1 MHLISSQNNIP
12 EEDKTIN
19 DLKQKISDLE
29 NQLLDANSILDAI
42 KEGSIDAF
50 VLNREGRSDI
60 YAIENIDYTYRVLIE
75 KFNEGAISISEDG
88 LILYC
93 NDYFAHLL
101 NIPINKIIGSYFNS
115 YVYSVGQFQS
125 LMSGLKTGYCK
136 GEILLS
142 ANGVKIPVYIS
153 ITSLQPHIPA
163 IGIIVTDQTAKK
175 KHEDEILIY
184 QDKLEKQIKKL
195 NQSNNDLEQFVHIV
209 SHDIKEPLRKIIS
222 YGSRLQESLVNEQ
235 NDRNLKDLAII
246 YDGAS
251 RLNALVDALVVYSS
265 STANHFD
272 TSNIDLYQVAK
283 EVCEDIELVI
293 KEKHVQITI
302 TCLPVV
308 KASHYQMKQLF
319 ANLIMNAIK
328 YCKKNVA
335 PIIHITSTIVS
346 DIHNK
351 SVDKKYHKIMISDN
365 GIGMEHSHLKKIF
378 TIFQRLHLSKEY
390 SGTGIG
396 LAICKKIV
404 ENHNG
409 KIEVESI
416 LNIGSTFIVYL
427 PVQTKKTLK

>member
-1 MHLISSQNNIP
+1 MHLISSQNNQP
-12 EEDKTIN
+12 EKDKQIDELN
-19 DLKQKISDLE
+19 KKIADLE
-29 NQLLDANSILDAI
+29 NQLYEANDIITAI

-50 VLNREGRSDI
+50 VLNNEGRSEI

-115 YVYSVGQFQS
+115 YVYSVGQFQT
-125 LMSGLKTGYCK
+125 LMEGLKTGYCK

-142 ANGVKIPVYIS
+142 ANGIKIPVYIS

-163 IGIIVTDQTAKK
+163 IGIIVTDQTEKK
-175 KHEDEILIY
+175 KHEEEILNY

-195 NQSNNDLEQFVHIV
+195 NQSNSDLEQFVHIV

-222 YGSRLQESLVNEQ
+222 YGSRLQDNLANEQ
-235 NDRNLKDLAII
+235 NERNMKDLAII

-272 TSNIDLYQVAK
+272 VSNIDLYQVVK
-283 EVCEDIELVI
+283 EVCEDIELII
-293 KEKHVQITI
+293 KEKKAQITFNG
-302 TCLPVV
+302 LPVV

-319 ANLIMNAIK
+319 CNIIINALK
-328 YCKKNVA
+328 YSKKNVP
-335 PIIHITSTIVS
+335 PIIHITSTVVD

-351 SVDKKYHKIMISDN
+351 SADKKYHKIMISDN
-365 GIGMEHSHLKKIF
+365 GIGMEHAHLKKIF

-390 SGTGIG
+390 AGTGIG
-396 LAICKKIV
+396 LAICKKII

-427 PVQTKKTLK
+427 PVKTKKIAK

>member
-1 MHLISSQNNIP
+1 MHLISSQNNQP
-12 EEDKTIN
+12 EKDKQIEGLN
-19 DLKQKISDLE
+19 KRIADLE
-29 NQLLDANSILDAI
+29 NQLSEANDLISAI

-50 VLNREGRSDI
+50 ILNNEGRSEI

-115 YVYSVGQFQS
+115 YVYSVGQFQT
-125 LMSGLKTGYCK
+125 LMEGLKTGYCK

-142 ANGVKIPVYIS
+142 ANDIKIPVYIS

-163 IGIIVTDQTAKK
+163 IGIIVTDQTEKK
-175 KHEDEILIY
+175 KHEDEILNY
-184 QDKLEKQIKKL
+184 QYKLEKQVKKL
-195 NQSNNDLEQFVHIV
+195 HQTNNDLEQFVHIV
-209 SHDIKEPLRKIIS
+209 SHDIKEPLRKIMS
-222 YGSRLQESLVNEQ
+222 YGSRLQENLSNEK
-235 NDRNLKDLAII
+235 NERNLKDLAIV
-246 YDGAS
+246 YDGAT
-251 RLNALVDALVVYSS
+251 RLNTLVDALVVYSS

-272 TSNIDLYQVAK
+272 TSNIDLYQVTK
-283 EVCEDIELVI
+283 EVCEDIELMI
-293 KEKHVQITI
+293 KEKHAQITFAG
-302 TCLPVV
+302 LPVV

-319 ANLIMNAIK
+319 CNLIINALK
-328 YCKKNVA
+328 YSKKHVA
-335 PIIHITSTIVS
+335 PIINITSSIVD
-346 DIHNK
+346 DIYNR
-351 SVDKKYHKIMISDN
+351 SADKKYHKIMISDN

-427 PVQTKKTLK
+427 PVKTKKTPK

>member
-1 MHLISSQNNIP
+1 MHLISSQNNQP
-12 EEDKTIN
+12 EKDKQIEDLNKRIA
-19 DLKQKISDLE
+19 DLE
-29 NQLLDANSILDAI
+29 NQLSEANDLISAI

-50 VLNREGRSDI
+50 VLNNEGRSEI

-115 YVYSVGQFQS
+115 YVYSVGQFQT
-125 LMSGLKTGYCK
+125 LMEGLKTGYCK

-142 ANGVKIPVYIS
+142 ANGIKIPVYIS

-163 IGIIVTDQTAKK
+163 IGIIVTDQTEKK
-175 KHEDEILIY
+175 KHEDEILNY
-184 QDKLEKQIKKL
+184 QYKLEKQVKKL
-195 NQSNNDLEQFVHIV
+195 HQTNNDLEQFVHIV
-209 SHDIKEPLRKIIS
+209 SHDIKEPLRKIMS
-222 YGSRLQESLVNEQ
+222 YGSRLQENLSNEK
-235 NDRNLKDLAII
+235 NERNLKDLAIV
-246 YDGAS
+246 YDGAT
-251 RLNALVDALVVYSS
+251 RLNTLVDALVVYSS

-272 TSNIDLYQVAK
+272 TSNIDLYQVTK
-283 EVCEDIELVI
+283 EVCEDIELMI
-293 KEKHVQITI
+293 KEKHAQITFAG
-302 TCLPVV
+302 LPVV

-319 ANLIMNAIK
+319 CNLIINALK
-328 YCKKNVA
+328 YSKKHVA
-335 PIIHITSTIVS
+335 PIINITSSIVD
-346 DIHNK
+346 DIYNR
-351 SVDKKYHKIMISDN
+351 SADKKYHKIMISDN

-427 PVQTKKTLK
+427 PVKTKKTPK

>member
-1 MHLISSQNNIP
+1 MHLISPQNNQP
-12 EEDKTIN
+12 ERDKQIDELN
-19 DLKQKISDLE
+19 KRIADLE
-29 NQLLDANSILDAI
+29 NQLYEANDLITAI

-50 VLNREGRSDI
+50 VLNNEGRSDI

-125 LMSGLKTGYCK
+125 LMDGLKTGYCK

-163 IGIIVTDQTAKK
+163 IGIIVTDQTEKK
-175 KHEDEILIY
+175 KHEEEILNY
-184 QDKLEKQIKKL
+184 QYKLEKQVKKL
-195 NQSNNDLEQFVHIV
+195 YQSNSDLEQFVHIV
-209 SHDIKEPLRKIIS
+209 SHDLKEPLRKIMS
-222 YGSRLQESLVNEQ
+222 YGTRLQENLSTEKNE
-235 NDRNLKDLAII
+235 RNLKDLAIV
-246 YDGAS
+246 YDGAT
-251 RLNALVDALVVYSS
+251 RLNNLVDALVVYSS
-265 STANHFD
+265 STANRFD
-272 TSNIDLYQVAK
+272 ISNIDLYQVIK
-283 EVCEDIELVI
+283 EVCEDVELMI
-293 KEKHVQITI
+293 KEKHAQITFAG
-302 TCLPVV
+302 LPVV

-319 ANLIMNAIK
+319 CNLIINALK
-328 YCKKNVA
+328 YSKKHVA
-335 PIIHITSTIVS
+335 PIINITSSIVD
-346 DIHNK
+346 DIYNR
-351 SVDKKYHKIMISDN
+351 SADKKYHKITISDN

-378 TIFQRLHLSKEY
+378 TIFQRLHLTNEY

-396 LAICKKIV
+396 LAICKKII

-427 PVQTKKTLK
+427 PVKTKKTDK

>member
-1 MHLISSQNNIP
+1 MHLISSQNNQP
-12 EEDKTIN
+12 ERDKQIDQLN
-19 DLKQKISDLE
+19 QKITDLE
-29 NQLLDANSILDAI
+29 NQLSEVNDLINAI
-42 KEGSIDAF
+42 REGSIDAF

-75 KFNEGAISISEDG
+75 KFNEGAISISEEG

-115 YVYSVGQFQS
+115 YVYSVGQFQT
-125 LMSGLKTGYCK
+125 LMAGLKTGYCK

-153 ITSLQPHIPA
+153 ITSLQPHIAA
-163 IGIIVTDQTAKK
+163 IGIIVTDQTAQK
-175 KHEDEILIY
+175 KHEEEILNY
-184 QDKLEKQIKKL
+184 QYKLEKQVKKL
-195 NQSNNDLEQFVHIV
+195 HQSNSDLEQFVHIV

-222 YGSRLQESLVNEQ
+222 YGSRLQQNIQSEENEK
-235 NDRNLKDLAII
+235 NIKDLVVI
-246 YDGAS
+246 YDGAL
-251 RLNALVDALVVYSS
+251 RLNSLVDALVVYSS

-272 TSNIDLYQVAK
+272 ISNIDLYQVVK
-283 EVCEDIELVI
+283 EVCEDIELLI
-293 KEKHVQITI
+293 KEKHAQITFAA
-302 TCLPVV
+302 LPTV

-319 ANLIMNAIK
+319 SNLIINALK
-328 YCKKNVA
+328 YSKKNVA
-335 PIIHITSTIVS
+335 PIINITSTVVD
-346 DIHNK
+346 DIYERSSANK
-351 SVDKKYHKIMISDN
+351 YYKIMLSDN

-378 TIFQRLHLSKEY
+378 TIFQRLHLAAEY

-396 LAICKKIV
+396 LAICKKII

-416 LNIGSTFIVYL
+416 LNIGSTFIIYL
-427 PVQTKKTLK
+427 PAKTKKNHR